1 MTDKSN
7 YKLDSQTIHKQ
18 FSIRAYEEKQNSH
31 RKSTMLQV
39 AQITSRE
46 KSVTPASK

>member
-18 FSIRAYEEKQNSH
+18 FSIRAYEEKIPTENQ
-31 RKSTMLQV
+31 RCYKLL
-39 AQITSRE
+39 
-46 KSVTPASK
+46 K